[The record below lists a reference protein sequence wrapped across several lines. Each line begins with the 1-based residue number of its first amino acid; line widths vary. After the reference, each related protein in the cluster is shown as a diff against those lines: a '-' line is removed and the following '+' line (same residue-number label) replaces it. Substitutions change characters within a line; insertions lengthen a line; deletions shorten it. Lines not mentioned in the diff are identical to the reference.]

1 MKKLELALD
10 SLSIESFETGAAPR
24 PGGTVEAQGQ
34 ACTDPATCKCP
45 TSIWA
50 CRPPVC
56 ELPPARPARARPPGS
71 AGPPLQRTVSG
82 DSDPAGPPQSNVRSK
97 LRHAPR
103 ATMWLSGPWPE
114 PRPGAAAM
122 ARAT

>member
-1 MKKLELALD
+1 MKKLELSLD

-50 CRPPVC
+50 C
-56 ELPPARPARARPPGS
+56 ATIS
-71 AGPPLQRTVSG
+71 ATAYSC
-82 DSDPAGPPQSNVRSK
+82 PQ
-97 LRHAPR
+97 
-103 ATMWLSGPWPE
+103 TFDC
-114 PRPGAAAM
+114 
-122 ARAT
+122 